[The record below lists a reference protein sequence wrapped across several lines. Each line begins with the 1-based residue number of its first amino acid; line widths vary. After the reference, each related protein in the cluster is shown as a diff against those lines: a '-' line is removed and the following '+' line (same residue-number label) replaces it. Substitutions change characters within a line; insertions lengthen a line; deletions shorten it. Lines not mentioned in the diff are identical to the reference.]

1 METPRQ
7 NTEIGTA
14 HDEERSQRDDQWNRN
29 YIEAQAKPVVA
40 REPVFR
46 KRVLITWALATLAV
60 YMTVKVV
67 GVAIKESFKQA
78 AVYTTG
84 LETTPDKRDVIYVT
98 PNNKLMII
106 KNRTTGEITIKKIRS
121 PADLPGATTTSP
133 APATPASPAK
143 R

>member
-7 NTEIGTA
+7 NTQIGTA
-14 HDEERSQRDDQWNRN
+14 RNEEMSQRDDQWNRN

-40 REPVFR
+40 REPIFR
-46 KRVLITWALATLAV
+46 KKVLITWALATLAV
-60 YMTVKVV
+60 YVTVKVV

-106 KNRTTGEITIKKIRS
+106 KNRQTGEITIKKIRG
-121 PADLPGATTTSP
+121 PGDLPGATATRP

>member
-1 METPRQ
+1 METPHQ
-7 NTEIGTA
+7 NTELGTA
-14 HDEERSQRDDQWNRN
+14 RDEETSPNDDQWNRN

-46 KRVLITWALATLAV
+46 KKVLIAWALATLAV

-84 LETTPDKRDVIYVT
+84 VETTPDNRDVIYVT
-98 PNNKLMII
+98 PNNKLVII
-106 KNRTTGEITIKKIRS
+106 KNRQTGEITIKKVRG
-121 PADLPGATTTSP
+121 PGDLPGATATIP
-133 APATPASPAK
+133 APAKPAS

>member
-7 NTEIGTA
+7 NTQIRA
-14 HDEERSQRDDQWNRN
+14 ARDEEMSQRDDQWNRN
-29 YIEAQAKPVVA
+29 YIEAQAEPVVA
-40 REPVFR
+40 RAPVFR
-46 KRVLITWALATLAV
+46 KKVLIAWALATLAV
-60 YMTVKVV
+60 YMTVKVA

-84 LETTPDKRDVIYVT
+84 VGRTPDNREVIYVT

-106 KNRTTGEITIKKIRS
+106 KNRQTGEITIKKIRG
-121 PADLPGATTTSP
+121 PGDLPGVTATSP

>member
-7 NTEIGTA
+7 NTQLGTA
-14 HDEERSQRDDQWNRN
+14 RDEEMSQRDDQWNRD

-40 REPVFR
+40 REPIFR
-46 KRVLITWALATLAV
+46 KKVLITWALATLAV

-84 LETTPDKRDVIYVT
+84 VETTPDKRDVIYVT
-98 PNNKLMII
+98 PNNKFMIT
-106 KNRTTGEITIKKIRS
+106 KNRQTGEITFKKIRG
-121 PADLPGATTTSP
+121 PADLPGATATRP

>member
-7 NTEIGTA
+7 STQVDTA
-14 HDEERSQRDDQWNRN
+14 RAEEMSQRDDEWNRN

-46 KRVLITWALATLAV
+46 KKVLITWALATLAV

-84 LETTPDKRDVIYVT
+84 VETTPDNRQVIYVT
-98 PNNKLMII
+98 PNNKLMIV
-106 KNRTTGEITIKKIRS
+106 KNRQTGEITIKKIRG
-121 PADLPGATTTSP
+121 PADLPGATGTSA
-133 APATPASPAK
+133 APATPAK